1 MGGGDGRDSSNV
13 CMISAVYDTGIRG
26 GQGQRR
32 SVVPTTLPS
41 SLQRHPSDVAS

>member
-13 CMISAVYDTGIRG
+13 CMISAVYDAGIHG
-26 GQGQRR
+26 GQGQRRR

-41 SLQRHPSDVAS
+41 VTWHPDVA